1 MLKYICFVFCLVTT
15 VSVQAEL
22 RKDIE
27 FAKPNGV
34 SLTLDA
40 YVPDGKGPFPSV
52 IIVHGGGFTRG
63 DKQTYV
69 PPLFEP
75 LTKAGFAWFTINYRL
90 HPQAQFPSNAED
102 VEAAIRWVKAHAKE
116 YKVDLKRIVLMGES
130 AGGALVSYVGV
141 RAKADT
147 RVAAVVPFYGVHDW
161 ASRLQQEREGKVGP
175 SAWREAFN
183 IPKDGDPKLQESL
196 REVSATTFIKKG
208 LPPFLLIHGT
218 ADKQV
223 NYQQSVVFQKQMQ
236 AAGNVCDLITVE
248 GADHGMGIITK
259 YPDTQV
265 KMIAWLRQT
274 LKIRQP
280 KRALSP
286 RLRLRYRR
294 ISGTLTLLA
303 IPIFER
309 KKFS

>member
-1 MLKYICFVFCLVTT
+1 MHKRLFLLCCLFITITT
-15 VSVQAEL
+15 QAQL

-27 FAKPNGV
+27 FAKPNGI

-40 YVPDGKGPFPSV
+40 FIPDGKGPFPTV
-52 IIVHGGGFTRG
+52 IIVHGGGFVRG

-75 LTKAGFAWFTINYRL
+75 LSKAGFAWFTINYRL
-90 HPQAQFPSNAED
+90 HPQAQFPSNVED

-130 AGGALVSYVGV
+130 AGGALVSYAGV
-141 RAKADT
+141 RHQPDT

-161 ASRLQQEREGKVGP
+161 ALRLQQEREGKVGP
-175 SAWREAFN
+175 SVWREAFKVPADN
-183 IPKDGDPKLQESL
+183 DPGLSARL
-196 REVSATTFIKKG
+196 REISATTFIKKG

-223 NYQQSVVFQKQMQ
+223 NYQQSVEFQKKMQ

-265 KMIAWLRQT
+265 KMIAWLKQT
-274 LKIRQP
+274 LKI
-280 KRALSP
+280 K
-286 RLRLRYRR
+286 
-294 ISGTLTLLA
+294 
-303 IPIFER
+303 
-309 KKFS
+309 

>member
-1 MLKYICFVFCLVTT
+1 MLNRFFFLLCLCLTIT
-15 VSVQAEL
+15 AHAEM

-40 YVPDGKGPFPSV
+40 YVPDGKGPFPTV

-63 DKQTYV
+63 DKQTFV

-90 HPQAQFPSNAED
+90 HPQAQFPSNVED

-116 YKVDLKRIVLMGES
+116 YKVDRTRIVLMGES
-130 AGGALVSYVGV
+130 AGGALVSYAGV

-147 RVAAVVPFYGVHDW
+147 RVATVVAFYGPHDW
-161 ASRLQQEREGKVGP
+161 ALRWQDEREGKVGP
-175 SAWREAFN
+175 SAWREVFKVPADN
-183 IPKDGDPKLQESL
+183 DPALPARL
-196 REVSATTFIKKG
+196 REISATTFIKKG
-208 LPPFLLIHGT
+208 LPPFLLLHST
-218 ADKQV
+218 TDKQV
-223 NYQQSVVFQKQMQ
+223 NYQQSVEFQEKMK

-248 GADHGMGIITK
+248 GAEHGMDIIRK

-265 KMIAWLRQT
+265 KMIAWLKQT
-274 LKIRQP
+274 LKIKP
-280 KRALSP
+280 
-286 RLRLRYRR
+286 
-294 ISGTLTLLA
+294 
-303 IPIFER
+303 
-309 KKFS
+309 

>member
-1 MLKYICFVFCLVTT
+1 MLKHICFVICLCTT
-15 VSVQAEL
+15 ITVQAEL

-40 YVPDGKGPFPSV
+40 SVPAGKGPFPTV

-63 DKQTYV
+63 DKQTFV

-90 HPQAQFPSNAED
+90 HPQAQFPSNLED
-102 VEAAIRWVKAHAKE
+102 VEAAIRWVKAHAQE
-116 YKVDLKRIVLMGES
+116 YKVDLKRLVLMGES
-130 AGGALVSYVGV
+130 AGSALVSYAGV

-161 ASRLQQEREGKVGP
+161 ALRLQQEREGKVGP
-175 SAWREAFN
+175 SVWREAFN
-183 IPKDGDPKLQESL
+183 IPKDDDPKLQQRL

-223 NYQQSVVFQKQMQ
+223 NYQQSVEFQKKLR
-236 AAGNVCDLITVE
+236 AAGNLCDLITVE
-248 GADHGMGIITK
+248 GAEHGMGIITK
-259 YPDTQV
+259 YPDTQI
-265 KMIAWLRQT
+265 KMIAWLKQT
-274 LKIRQP
+274 LKI
-280 KRALSP
+280 KE
-286 RLRLRYRR
+286 
-294 ISGTLTLLA
+294 GM
-303 IPIFER
+303 
-309 KKFS
+309 

>member
-1 MLKYICFVFCLVTT
+1 MLNRFFFLLCLCLTIT
-15 VSVQAEL
+15 AHAEM

-40 YVPDGKGPFPSV
+40 YVPDGKGPFPTV

-63 DKQTYV
+63 DKQTFV

-90 HPQAQFPSNAED
+90 HPQAQFPSNVED

-116 YKVDLKRIVLMGES
+116 YKVDRTRIVLMGES
-130 AGGALVSYVGV
+130 AGGALVSYAGV

-147 RVAAVVPFYGVHDW
+147 RVATVVAFYGPHDW
-161 ASRLQQEREGKVGP
+161 ALRWQDEREGKVGP
-175 SAWREAFN
+175 SAWREVFKVPADN
-183 IPKDGDPKLQESL
+183 DPALPARL
-196 REVSATTFIKKG
+196 REISATTFIKKG
-208 LPPFLLIHGT
+208 LPPFLLLHST
-218 ADKQV
+218 TDKQV
-223 NYQQSVVFQKQMQ
+223 NYQQSVEFQEKMK

-248 GADHGMGIITK
+248 GAEHGMDIIRK

-274 LKIRQP
+274 LKIKP
-280 KRALSP
+280 
-286 RLRLRYRR
+286 
-294 ISGTLTLLA
+294 
-303 IPIFER
+303 
-309 KKFS
+309 